1 MLLAVVTAFVLSAGS
16 ALHAAGPA
24 LHAAGPALHAAG
36 PAAGPAVLLDNARN
50 AERELEYQ
58 QAKLM
63 LVELFAAPGVTEAE
77 LVEGHLLAGSI
88 ERVLENDTEAR
99 LHFLFVLRRKPD
111 HVLADDV
118 PPKVRNFFEL
128 VREEVR
134 AEIKKSEPVKADVVV
149 PPPPPPKEP
158 SLLGPVVA
166 GVGGLVAAGGVVAAM
181 MGETQF
187 AEAARPFDEREA
199 GRNLALVG
207 WTGAAIGVGV
217 GVAGAVL
224 IFTE

>member
-1 MLLAVVTAFVLSAGS
+1 MLFALATALVIGAT
-16 ALHAAGPA
+16 
-24 LHAAGPALHAAG
+24 
-36 PAAGPAVLLDNARN
+36 PAVPVDSSLLERARN

-63 LVELFAAPGVTEAE
+63 LVELFAAPGVTEPE
-77 LVEGHLLAGSI
+77 LIEGHLLAGSI

-99 LHFLFVLRRKPD
+99 LHFLYVLRRKPD

-134 AEIKKSEPVKADVVV
+134 AEIKAKEPVKVDVVE
-149 PPPPPPKEP
+149 PPKPKEP

-166 GVGGLVAAGGVVAAM
+166 GVGGLVAASGVVAAM

-199 GRNLALVG
+199 GRNLALLG
-207 WTGAAIGVGV
+207 WTSAAVGVGV

>member
-1 MLLAVVTAFVLSAGS
+1 MLFAVLA
-16 ALHAAGPA
+16 AAA
-24 LHAAGPALHAAG
+24 ISTT
-36 PAAGPAVLLDNARN
+36 PAVLLENARN

-58 QAKLM
+58 QAKHT
-63 LVELFAAPGVTEAE
+63 LVELFAAPGVSEQD
-77 LVEGHLLAGSI
+77 LIEGHLLAGGI

-99 LHFLFVLRRKPD
+99 LHFLYVLRRRPD
-111 HVLADDV
+111 YVLPDES

-134 AEIKKSEPVKADVVV
+134 SELKKAEPVKPAEVAPPVV
-149 PPPPPPKEP
+149 KET

-166 GVGGLVAAGGVVAAM
+166 GVGGVVAASGVVAAM
-181 MGETQF
+181 MGESAF
-187 AEAARPFDEREA
+187 AEAARPFEEREA
-199 GRNLALVG
+199 GRNLALAG
-207 WTGAAIGVGV
+207 WVGAAVGVGV

>member
-1 MLLAVVTAFVLSAGS
+1 MLFAVAAAAALISAT
-16 ALHAAGPA
+16 
-24 LHAAGPALHAAG
+24 
-36 PAAGPAVLLDNARN
+36 PAALLETARN

-58 QAKLM
+58 QAKAA
-63 LVELFAAPGVTEAE
+63 LVELFAAPGVTEEE
-77 LVEGHLLAGSI
+77 LIQGHLLAGGI

-99 LHFLFVLRRKPD
+99 LHFLYVLRRRPD
-111 HVLADDV
+111 HALAESQ

-134 AEIKKSEPVKADVVV
+134 DEQRQAAVVDVVV

-166 GVGGLVAAGGVVAAM
+166 GVGGVVAASSVVAAM
-181 MGETQF
+181 MGETAF
-187 AEAARPFDEREA
+187 AEAARPFEEREA
-199 GRNLALVG
+199 GRNLALLG
-207 WTGAAIGVGV
+207 WAGAAIGVGV